1 MMKYETES
9 ELYQAVI
16 ALLSR
21 RDYSEHE
28 IRQKYQ
34 SICHAEHM
42 QTVLERCQC
51 AGYQSDQRF
60 AEVFIRS
67 KAAQGFGWNRIR
79 QDMSRK
85 GIDQTILQAAQEQ
98 QAIDWFESA
107 YQLAQRKFSG
117 RVDTKDFKTLQKQL
131 RYLVGRGFDF
141 EQARTALERCEGKAE

>member
-1 MMKYETES
+1 MKYETES

-79 QDMSRK
+79 QDMNRK

-107 YQLAQRKFSG
+107 YQLAQRKFWGVSTPKILKPCKNSCATWWVG
-117 RVDTKDFKTLQKQL
+117 ALTLSKRV
-131 RYLVGRGFDF
+131 RH
-141 EQARTALERCEGKAE
+141 